1 MDWWLA
7 SNTTI
12 SVAVMGSTPDGFY
25 FESDTN
31 CRKAVQSVDY
41 EHNSTGVNEG
51 IKCQI
56 LLKMKCRARPI
67 VGRGG
72 KSLQSDSGFG
82 LRVGGSR
89 INRAH
94 IVYRM
99 RKNNE
104 SNRFCHV
111 RAKESRLLGK
121 SPRMLQRP
129 CNNTTTGSNHR
140 PLCCR
145 NSLRALL
152 ETLGR

>member
-1 MDWWLA
+1 MNTQIVLLSVPPMDWWLA

-72 KSLQSDSGFG
+72 EEPPK
-82 LRVGGSR
+82 
-89 INRAH
+89 
-94 IVYRM
+94 
-99 RKNNE
+99 
-104 SNRFCHV
+104 
-111 RAKESRLLGK
+111 
-121 SPRMLQRP
+121 
-129 CNNTTTGSNHR
+129 
-140 PLCCR
+140 
-145 NSLRALL
+145 
-152 ETLGR
+152 